1 MRSRGITDSVPSAD
15 MAVSRAVSRIHAG
28 RTTKAVRT
36 VITVICHLGVCEH
49 QTQDSG
55 ITVLKST
62 N

>member
-36 VITVICHLGVCEH
+36 VITVICHLGV
-49 QTQDSG
+49 
-55 ITVLKST
+55 
-62 N
+62 